1 MRSGGPVALGGLFS
15 KDSALKHPLY
25 KFSILK
31 LYPNNSKNFFNAL
44 NWLICKLISLLTRN
58 LPIKINNSFI
68 DLAYRIVGIIFHIKT
83 LRSKLSLSYLTFRP
97 RPMDLVLG
105 RRDKKFFSILHN
117 KNNNI
122 ILHPYYITG
131 FSDGESCFFINVR
144 PRPARNKGYAVELL
158 FKITLSSK
166 DKLLLERIKNF
177 FGVGRLLFQGSSVSY
192 NVRSLEDLQIIINH
206 FDKFPL
212 ISYKYSDYIV
222 FRQVFDLMK
231 DGQHLNHEGL
241 KKIVSLK
248 AISNK
253 GLSEN
258 LKKLFPKV
266 APAIRP
272 SVNSQDIP
280 SPYWVAGFVE
290 GEGSFYIKIST
301 KNEVSFRFLVTQHI
315 RDIELLKKLAI
326 YLNCGYAIPRSNSL
340 NHGDYFVTKKEEF
353 IGKILPFFDQFNLQ
367 GNKLKDYLDFKLAIE
382 LKYKSIKL
390 TPEKLSEIKKL
401 KEGMNQSRTYE
412 EVSFSAGAAET
423 CNASEEESN
432 SQHRLAALAKIKSN
446 IAEISKR
453 CCDAAQ
459 ASSVHMGSPNL
470 GFINKRHYSS
480 WAMDRVSTNN
490 SILRRSI
497 MSVPE
502 EQSKIS
508 GRTLFNK
515 EQKFFEWLAG
525 VIDGDG
531 QFKTT
536 KKGFS
541 SLQII
546 MDIEDKSALYEIK
559 HKFGGR
565 IKQISGSNA
574 FKYQLLN
581 PKGLTNLVQSVN
593 GLMRN
598 PTRMLQLYKV
608 CENYNLKFLEPKPL
622 TYNNGWFSGFLD
634 SDGSIYYNEKLD
646 QLTISVTQKNRYLL
660 DPLQIFYGGRI
671 EILKYKEA
679 FQFSIFRKNEILKL
693 IDNYFKFNPLKS
705 FKAAQKLNLIKDFY
719 LLKDYKSFNNNNLEK
734 FNEWILFK
742 KKWDKL

>member
-1 MRSGGPVALGGLFS
+1 
-15 KDSALKHPLY
+15 
-25 KFSILK
+25 
-31 LYPNNSKNFFNAL
+31 
-44 NWLICKLISLLTRN
+44 
-58 LPIKINNSFI
+58 
-68 DLAYRIVGIIFHIKT
+68 
-83 LRSKLSLSYLTFRP
+83 LSLSYLN
-97 RPMDLVLG
+97 
-105 RRDKKFFSILHN
+105 KKFFSILHN
-117 KNNNI
+117 KNNNT

-144 PRPARNKGYAVELL
+144 PRPARNKGYAIELL

-166 DKLLLERIKNF
+166 DKLLLEKIKNF

-192 NVRSLEDLQIIINH
+192 NVRSLEDLQIIIDH

-212 ISYKYSDYIV
+212 ISNKYSDYII
-222 FRQVFDLMK
+222 FRQVFELMK
-231 DGQHLNHEGL
+231 DGQHLNYDGL

-248 AISNK
+248 AVSNK
-253 GLSEN
+253 GLSDN
-258 LKKLFPKV
+258 LKMLFPEV

-272 SVNSQDIP
+272 PVKSQDIP

-315 RDIELLKKLAI
+315 RDIDLLKNLAI

-382 LKYKSIKL
+382 LKYNSIKL
-390 TPEKLSEIKKL
+390 TPEKLAEIKKL
-401 KEGMNQSRTYE
+401 KEVMNQSRTLD
-412 EVSFSAGAAET
+412 EVSFIPGVAET
-423 CNASEEESN
+423 C
-432 SQHRLAALAKIKSN
+432 
-446 IAEISKR
+446 
-453 CCDAAQ
+453 CAAQ
-459 ASSVHMGSPNL
+459 ASSAHKGSPNT

-480 WAMDRVSTNN
+480 WAMNRVSTNN

-497 MSVPE
+497 MSVSE
-502 EQSKIS
+502 EQYKIC
-508 GRTLFNK
+508 TLFNK

-546 MDIEDKSALYEIK
+546 MDIEDISALYEIK

-574 FKYQLLN
+574 LKYQLLN

-593 GLMRN
+593 GLIRN
-598 PTRMLQLYKV
+598 PTRILQLYKV
-608 CENYNLKFLEPKPL
+608 CENYNLKIFEPKPL

-634 SDGSIYYNEKLD
+634 SDGSIHFNEKLD

-660 DPLQIFYGGRI
+660 DPLQILYGGRI
-671 EILKYKEA
+671 EILNYKEA
-679 FQFSIFRKNEILKL
+679 FQFSIYRKNEILKL
-693 IDNYFKFNPLKS
+693 LDNYFKFNPLKS
-705 FKAAQKLNLIKDFY
+705 FKGAKKLNLIKDFY
-719 LLKDYKSFNNNNLEK
+719 LLKDYKSLNINNLEK
-734 FNEWILFK
+734 FNEWILLK